1 MNENTPQT
9 SQTYFIDAMV
19 TKFSVEGEK
28 ICFQIRGT
36 ENHLYRKKKEGEED
50 KFNEYNVFVNM
61 KKEPIETQSEKLGQ
75 EIQKTDA
82 NLYDVKYSFH
92 LEQNNPNALL
102 ISGAFF
108 SRRKIRLETNGTFE
122 IQKVSADG
130 DDF

>member
-1 MNENTPQT
+1 MPKNSPQT
-9 SQTYFIDAMV
+9 SQTYFIYAIV
-19 TKFSVEGEK
+19 TKFSVEDKK
-28 ICFQIRGT
+28 ILFQIRGT

-61 KKEPIETQSEKLGQ
+61 KKVP
-75 EIQKTDA
+75 TDA
-82 NLYDVKYSFH
+82 KLYDVRDSFH

>member
-1 MNENTPQT
+1 MPKNSPQT

-61 KKEPIETQSEKLGQ
+61 EKVPV
-75 EIQKTDA
+75 DA
-82 NLYDVKYSFH
+82 KLYYVRNSFT

>member
-1 MNENTPQT
+1 MPKNSPQT
-9 SQTYFIDAMV
+9 SQTYFIYAIV

-36 ENHLYRKKKEGEED
+36 ENHLYREKKEGEEE
-50 KFNEYNVFVNM
+50 KFDEYNVFVNM
-61 KKEPIETQSEKLGQ
+61 EKVPV
-75 EIQKTDA
+75 DA
-82 NLYDVKYSFH
+82 KLYYVRNSFT

>member
-1 MNENTPQT
+1 MPKNSPQT
-9 SQTYFIDAMV
+9 SQTYFIYAIV

-61 KKEPIETQSEKLGQ
+61 EKVPV
-75 EIQKTDA
+75 DA

>member
-1 MNENTPQT
+1 MPKNSPQT
-9 SQTYFIDAMV
+9 SQTYFIYAIV

-36 ENHLYRKKKEGEED
+36 ENHLYREKKEGEEE
-50 KFNEYNVFVNM
+50 KFDEYNVFVNM

>member
-36 ENHLYRKKKEGEED
+36 ENHLYRKKTEGKEDE
-50 KFNEYNVFVNM
+50 FNEYNVFVNM
-61 KKEPIETQSEKLGQ
+61 EKVPV
-75 EIQKTDA
+75 DA
-82 NLYDVKYSFH
+82 KLYYVRNSFT

-108 SRRKIRLETNGTFE
+108 SRRKIRLETDDDFKVK
-122 IQKVSADG
+122 KVSADG

>member
-1 MNENTPQT
+1 MPKNSPQT
-9 SQTYFIDAMV
+9 SQTYFIYAIV
-19 TKFSVEGEK
+19 TKFSVEDKK

-36 ENHLYRKKKEGEED
+36 ENHLYREKKEGEEE
-50 KFNEYNVFVNM
+50 KFDEYNVFVNM
-61 KKEPIETQSEKLGQ
+61 EKVPV
-75 EIQKTDA
+75 DA
-82 NLYDVKYSFH
+82 KLYYVRNSFH
-92 LEQNNPNALL
+92 LDQNNPNALL

>member
-1 MNENTPQT
+1 
-9 SQTYFIDAMV
+9 
-19 TKFSVEGEK
+19 
-28 ICFQIRGT
+28 
-36 ENHLYRKKKEGEED
+36 
-50 KFNEYNVFVNM
+50 M

>member
-19 TKFSVEGEK
+19 TKFSVEDK
-28 ICFQIRGT
+28 KTCFQIRGT

>member
-1 MNENTPQT
+1 MNENSPQT
-9 SQTYFIDAMV
+9 SQTYFIYAIV
-19 TKFSVEGEK
+19 TKFSVEDKK
-28 ICFQIRGT
+28 ILFQIRGT
-36 ENHLYRKKKEGEED
+36 ENHLYRKKTEGKEDE
-50 KFNEYNVFVNM
+50 FNEYNVFVNM
-61 KKEPIETQSEKLGQ
+61 EKEPIETQSEKLGQ

-108 SRRKIRLETNGTFE
+108 SRRKIRLEINEAFK

>member
-1 MNENTPQT
+1 MPKNSPQT
-9 SQTYFIDAMV
+9 SQTYFIYAIV

-28 ICFQIRGT
+28 ICFQIRWT

-108 SRRKIRLETNGTFE
+108 SRRKIRLEINEAFK